1 VAQRSDLHEQLQTAL
16 GGTYAFEREL
26 GGGGM
31 ARVFVA
37 EETRFGRRV
46 VVKVLAPELAGTVSP
61 ERFEREVRVAARL
74 QHPNIVPLLT
84 AGDAAGVPYYT
95 MPFVEGESLRARLT
109 RGSLSLADAVRV
121 LRDMAQALAYAHA
134 HGFVHRDVKP
144 ENVLLSGGV
153 AVVTDFGIAKALA
166 AARTIETT
174 DQGRESANE
183 STLTQL
189 GMALGTPAYMAPEQ
203 AAGDV
208 VDARAD
214 VYAWGVVAYEI
225 LAGSH
230 PFADRTMARSLMAAH
245 LAEAPTPLTTRA
257 PIVPAPLAALV
268 MRCLAKDPA
277 ARPASGDEVARSLD
291 DFSLSSQ
298 AATLA
303 DRSRSGARVRR
314 ARAAAVA
321 GIIAIALA
329 AVVAVVSQRAG
340 DSDGAVT
347 SARPVLAVLP
357 FENLGPAADDYFA
370 DGLTDEVTT
379 RLASLSGLGVVGRV
393 SAGQYNGSTK
403 SPRAIAAELG
413 ATHLLTGTV
422 RWERAAD
429 GTSRVR
435 VNPQLVRASDQQ
447 SMWGEPYEGPI
458 GDVFRVQ
465 AEVAERV
472 AGALDV
478 ALLSSERR
486 ALDKLPTT
494 NLAAYDAYLRG
505 ITSALRGRGGDTP
518 ARRATVAEFER
529 VVALDSTFAAA
540 HARLAVAYLSL
551 LQSAPD
557 ASLQAK
563 ARASAERAAALDPTR
578 PEVRRALGRYALIR
592 TDPEGAIAALGPAP
606 QDAEGLFVLG
616 VALLTL
622 GRPEEAVAALRR
634 AELLDPQS
642 PEIPVDL
649 SLALQDLGRYEEG
662 IRSGERALALAPDNI
677 NVYSHQ
683 ANAYLLWR
691 ADTAGAR
698 RVLDRAVAAV
708 GAARAIRLASFGR
721 VGPRLWARVVPA
733 TLRAAADTLSLRAF
747 KNSGGGGPVGFHDL
761 KGSSFVGL
769 GDMRRARAHF
779 DSLVAVYEPALD
791 ADTAVYN
798 EGAYNRPTALARAY
812 AYLGRTADAARLT
825 DWEVARARK
834 NHARRT
840 LTIVLRRAAMN
851 DVLTG
856 RYDLAVSRL
865 TEVLQ
870 LKSGWAISR
879 ALLRADDLWEPL
891 RGRSDFERL
900 LVDTR

>member
-1 VAQRSDLHEQLQTAL
+1 
-16 GGTYAFEREL
+16 
-26 GGGGM
+26 
-31 ARVFVA
+31 
-37 EETRFGRRV
+37 
-46 VVKVLAPELAGTVSP
+46 
-61 ERFEREVRVAARL
+61 
-74 QHPNIVPLLT
+74 
-84 AGDAAGVPYYT
+84 

-109 RGSLSLADAVRV
+109 RESLSLADAVRV

-174 DQGRESANE
+174 GEMREVAHE
-183 STLTQL
+183 GTITQL

-214 VYAWGVVAYEI
+214 VYAWGVVAYEV
-225 LAGSH
+225 LAGRH
-230 PFADRTMARSLMAAH
+230 PFADRTMSRSLMAAH
-245 LAEAPTPLTTRA
+245 LAEEPTPLTTRA

-277 ARPASGDEVARSLD
+277 DRPTSGDEVARSLD
-291 DFSLSSQ
+291 GISVSSPPP
-298 AATLA
+298 TSTEGTRLA
-303 DRSRSGARVRR
+303 GRGHR
-314 ARAAAVA
+314 ARLAGAAMVLL
-321 GIIAIALA
+321 ALA
-329 AVVAVVSQRAG
+329 AVLAVVIGNARS
-340 DSDGAVT
+340 SDDGTT

-393 SAGQYNGSTK
+393 SAGQYKGSTK

-486 ALDKLPTT
+486 ALDKPPTT

-540 HARLAVAYLSL
+540 HARLAIAYLSL

-840 LTIVLRRAAMN
+840 LTVVLRRAAMN

-891 RGRSDFERL
+891 RGRPDFERL
-900 LVDTR
+900 LADTR